1 MTPSAA
7 NERQLAARP
16 EQAGDQTI
24 HVGVALTSERGLVA
38 SAIEM
43 LVERTPTLDLLQ
55 LHTDCDGRPV
65 PEHGGMAAVLIVD
78 RVSIVARLR
87 AENPSLRVIVLLPA
101 NNPDDMLASIRAG
114 ASACIDDSTPLDAL
128 VDIVSRVWAGEA
140 VFEPSIL
147 VELLQRQAVPMV
159 AQPSRTAR
167 LSDRELEVL
176 AALARGASPAE
187 VAAEFSISL
196 YTVRTHLKNILVK
209 MGARSKLEAVV
220 VALREGRISLDLPDT
235 GGGSDR

>member
-7 NERQLAARP
+7 NERQLAPRP
-16 EQAGDQTI
+16 EHAGGETI
-24 HVGVALTSERGLVA
+24 HLGVVLSSERGLVA
-38 SAIEM
+38 GAIEM
-43 LVERTPTLDLLQ
+43 LVERTPALDLLQ
-55 LHTDCDGRPV
+55 MRTDCDGQLV
-65 PEHGGMAAVLIVD
+65 PDHGDMPAVVIVD

-87 AENPSLRVIVLLPA
+87 AGNPGLRVIVLLPA
-101 NNPDDMLASIRAG
+101 NNSDDMLASIRAG
-114 ASACIDDSTPLDAL
+114 ASACIDDSTPLDSL
-128 VDIVSRVWAGEA
+128 VDIVRRVWAGEA

-147 VELLQRQAVPMV
+147 VELLQRQAIPMV
-159 AQPSRTAR
+159 SPPSRTAR

-187 VAAEFSISL
+187 VAAAFSISL